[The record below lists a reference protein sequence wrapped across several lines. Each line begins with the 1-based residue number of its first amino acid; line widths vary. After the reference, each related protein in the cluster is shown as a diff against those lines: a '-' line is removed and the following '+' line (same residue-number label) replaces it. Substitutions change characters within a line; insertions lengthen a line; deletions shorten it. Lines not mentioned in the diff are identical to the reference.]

1 MAYIYNPV
9 ADIDFQKWDSSAKY
23 EVLDTD
29 TGQKIDL
36 LATIK
41 RIQQLLNNKVDI
53 AQGIVNKNKILVVN
67 TEGNVVPTA
76 GVVMTQAE
84 RTKLQKIDINYLI
97 TPAEREKL
105 KRLTDVIILKG
116 VLDDYEK
123 LIQIATKEVGDC
135 YYVTSTK
142 GDKIIYAQ
150 YVWTGD
156 RWSVVGTYDNA
167 PEYIAADCI
176 SIINGVINVLYDNVT
191 IKRNP
196 ENNELYVPV
205 DGEITEYSDN
215 PASSSAVYK
224 ALQKAILSA
233 GDHITISAD
242 GMVNAHSFVPQYD
255 SVDKVLPHEMQFQYI
270 GDTTEDGKW
279 VKDFFYRKKLVSKR
293 VIVPKTFYVTEPIG
307 YIDILEEGHIKPM
320 GRYYKIPDSDLIDN
334 LKSENETIY
343 FLDGTKNTGDG
354 KEYCLLP
361 NIIHYVGDKVYCYT
375 DEKYYTIV
383 AKEEV
388 TESNGIINVYISLDN
403 GSRFVEN
410 YSYGGAA
417 GFGWTNA
424 YVNSTGDVIFKASSS
439 GLIALEL
446 RKVGNKLY
454 AYNDGIGVYTKQTD
468 VDWINAGESIQYAIA
483 YGEEVYDWQ
492 QVNVQPQGI
501 PAELESKIHDQ
512 NTDTQLKDGAVK
524 VSDTEVA
531 INKPLMAGRYGQNDG
546 TKALV
551 IGNGTSDTDKSNAT
565 TIDLNGNIQTI
576 GDVAT
581 PTHSLNN
588 SLQGKVCIF
597 EEMMQHYT
605 PNNGMVYMIIE

>member
-1 MAYIYNPV
+1 MHDEGFQKKLLNTDGTLNEKALEQLYEYVNKTSTEVTNLSARLNKKVNVAQGTQNAGKVLCVNKDGNVTPTPLPTIPIYGIAEVETTEGYLKTYQLYSV
-9 ADIDFQKWDSSAKY
+9 ADGKTTYHDTKINIPRDFFLKDVELVDVTESSPLEGYEIGKY
-23 EVLDTD
+23 FKFTF
-29 TGQKIDL
+29 
-36 LATIK
+36 A
-41 RIQQLLNNKVDI
+41 
-53 AQGIVNKNKILVVN
+53 
-67 TEGNVVPTA
+67 
-76 GVVMTQAE
+76 
-84 RTKLQKIDINYLI
+84 
-97 TPAEREKL
+97 
-105 KRLTDVIILKG
+105 
-116 VLDDYEK
+116 
-123 LIQIATKEVGDC
+123 
-135 YYVTSTK
+135 
-142 GDKIIYAQ
+142 
-150 YVWTGD
+150 
-156 RWSVVGTYDNA
+156 
-167 PEYIAADCI
+167 
-176 SIINGVINVLYDNVT
+176 
-191 IKRNP
+191 
-196 ENNELYVPV
+196 V
-205 DGEITEYSDN
+205 DGDTERVQMLPIDTLR
-215 PASSSAVYK
+215 PCT
-224 ALQKAILSA
+224 LTA
-233 GDHITISAD
+233 GDHIRIEGEVAE
-242 GMVNAHSFVPQYD
+242 AHSFVPQYD
-255 SVDKVLPHEMQFQYI
+255 DVSKVLPHEMQFQYT
-270 GDTTEDGKW
+270 GDTTEDGQW

-293 VIVPKTFYVTEPIG
+293 VIVPKTFYVTEPIQ

-454 AYNDGIGVYTKQTD
+454 AYNDGIGVLYTKQTD

-501 PAELESKIHDQ
+501 PAELEEKIHDQ

-524 VSDTEVA
+524 VTDTEVT

-546 TKALV
+546 TKALT

-588 SLQGKVCIF
+588 TLQGKVCTF
-597 EEMMQHYT
+597 EEMMAHYT
-605 PNNGMVYMIIE
+605 AGNGMTYMIIE